1 MTTLALAP
9 SPARRG
15 FRPLLRAEATLFVRS
30 AGSVLWTAIL
40 PLVALIVIG
49 NIQAVRAPAKE
60 LHGISYLD
68 AYLPI
73 LMIFSLCM
81 ATVNLLPPTLAA
93 YREKGILRRLSTT
106 PVPPSRLLAA
116 QATLYLGL
124 AVVVSVAMLVVATAA
139 YGVPVPH
146 QLAGYV
152 LALLLTGATT
162 TGIGLLIAAVATTG
176 KAANA
181 LSTAAFFPLMFLAG
195 LWVPQAE
202 MPRLLRTISEWSP
215 LGAGV
220 HAVQQ
225 SIAGHW
231 AAGSLLALVGYAVLC
246 GGRGRPAVPV
256 GVRPSTP

>member
-1 MTTLALAP
+1 MTSIAAR
-9 SPARRG
+9 RRG
-15 FRPLLRAEATLFVRS
+15 FVPLLHSEALLLVRS
-30 AGSVLWTAIL
+30 AGSVVWTAVI
-40 PLVALIVIG
+40 PIVALVVIG
-49 NIQAVRAPAKE
+49 NIAAVRRPAKE
-60 LHGISYLD
+60 LHGISYLT

-124 AVVVSVAMLVVATAA
+124 AVVVSVAMLVIATAA
-139 YGVPVPH
+139 YGVRMPH
-146 QLAGYV
+146 QPVGYV
-152 LALLLTGATT
+152 VALLLTGAAT
-162 TGIGLLIAAVATTG
+162 TGIGLVIASVAATG

-202 MPRLLRTISEWSP
+202 MPHLLRTISQWSP

-231 AAGSLLALVGYAVLC
+231 PATSSLLALVAYVVVC
-246 GGRGRPAVPV
+246 GVAAGRLFRWE
-256 GVRPSTP
+256 

>member
-1 MTTLALAP
+1 MTTLSAARTP
-9 SPARRG
+9 SRRG
-15 FRPLLRAEATLFVRS
+15 FRPLLRTEATLFLRS
-30 AGSVLWTAIL
+30 GGSVLWTAIL
-40 PLVALIVIG
+40 PLIALVVIG
-49 NIQAVRAPAKE
+49 SVHSIRQPAKE

-73 LMIFSLCM
+73 LMIFSICM

-106 PVPPSRLLAA
+106 PVPPTRLLAA
-116 QATLYLGL
+116 QATMYAGL
-124 AVVVSVAMLVVATAA
+124 ALVVSVTMLVIATAA
-139 YGVPVPH
+139 YGVPVPR
-146 QLAGYV
+146 QLPGYV
-152 LALLLTGATT
+152 LSLLLTAAAT
-162 TGIGLLIAAVATTG
+162 TGIGLVIASVATTG

-202 MPRLLRTISEWSP
+202 MPHLLRTISEWSP

-231 AAGSLLALVGYAVLC
+231 PATSSLLALVGYVALS
-246 GGRGRPAVPV
+246 GFAASRLFRWE
-256 GVRPSTP
+256 

>member
-1 MTTLALAP
+1 MTTITLRP
-9 SPARRG
+9 TTGRRG
-15 FRPLLRAEATLFVRS
+15 FQPLLRTEAVLLLRS

-40 PLVALIVIG
+40 PLIALIVVGSIKTLR
-49 NIQAVRAPAKE
+49 QPAKE
-60 LHGISYLD
+60 LHGISYLS

-81 ATVNLLPPTLAA
+81 ATVNLLPPTLAT

-106 PVPPSRLLAA
+106 PVAPVRLLAA
-116 QATLYLGL
+116 QATIYLGL
-124 AVVVSVAMLVVATAA
+124 AVVVSVTMLVIAVAA
-139 YGVPVPH
+139 YGVPAPH
-146 QLAGYV
+146 QWLGYTV
-152 LALLLTGATT
+152 SLLLTGLAT
-162 TGIGLLIAAVATTG
+162 TGIGLVIAALASTG

-181 LSTAAFFPLMFLAG
+181 LSAAAFFPLMFLAG

-202 MPRLLRTISEWSP
+202 MPHLLRTVSEWSP

-231 AAGSLLALVGYAVLC
+231 PPATNLLALVGYTAVC
-246 GGRGRPAVPV
+246 GLVAARTFRWE
-256 GVRPSTP
+256 